1 MPGIPSILCVMN
13 TLIPR
18 MILIGLAASVSPVA
32 VMVLISLMTAKHP
45 RKNTLLFLL
54 SYTLTLV
61 AIGVVFVLL
70 FHARSG
76 ASNHKASGYIDIG
89 IGVLCL
95 LAIPLAAR
103 KRKEKPATEE
113 RGLTVTRTLTIG
125 AGTMLVNTSTLLI
138 YITGLHAISDARLP
152 FADDVVAFV
161 ILTFATLL
169 TLLIPIFI
177 ELAFPKAS
185 EKALTALRVWLVK
198 HQRIISV
205 GILVIFATYL
215 LVKGIKSV
223 V

>member
-1 MPGIPSILCVMN
+1 
-13 TLIPR
+13 

-32 VMVLISLMTAKHP
+32 VMVLISLMTTAKHP

-76 ASNHKASGYIDIG
+76 APNHKASGYIDIG

-113 RGLTVTRTLTIG
+113 GRGLTVTRTLTIG
-125 AGTMLVNTSTLLI
+125 AGTMLINTSTLLI
-138 YITGLHAISDARLP
+138 YITGLHAISDARLS

-177 ELAFPKAS
+177 EFAFPKAS
-185 EKALTALRVWLVK
+185 EKALTTLRVWLVK

-205 GILVIFATYL
+205 GILVVFATYL

>member
-1 MPGIPSILCVMN
+1 MRVN

-45 RKNTLLFLL
+45 RKNALLFLL
-54 SYTLTLV
+54 SYTLTLA
-61 AIGVVFVLL
+61 AIGVVFVVL

-76 ASNHKASGYIDIG
+76 ASNHKVGGYIDIG

-95 LAIPLAAR
+95 LAIPLAVR

-113 RGLTVTRTLTIG
+113 VKGLTVTRTLSIG
-125 AGTMLVNTSTLLI
+125 AVTMFVNTSTLLI
-138 YITGLHAISDARLP
+138 YISGLHAISDARLH
-152 FADDVVAFV
+152 FADDAVAFV
-161 ILTFATLL
+161 TLTFVTLL
-169 TLLIPIFI
+169 TLLVPIFM
-177 ELAFPKAS
+177 ELAFPKIS
-185 EKALTALRVWLVK
+185 EKALATLRVWLVK

-205 GILVIFATYL
+205 GILVIFAIYL